1 MFQCR
6 ILTEIKLWQEYHA
19 VQEHLEHQ
27 EHQGSNMT
35 LELIP
40 IEYDHGMSVITLL
53 VISGIITAG
62 CICVSYFWNKQN
74 DTESKICVLNKTIND
89 ILIGN
94 ARIESRMD
102 STYTIV
108 EKMERNMS
116 ELAKTNQQMI
126 INSLK
131 T

>member
-1 MFQCR
+1 
-6 ILTEIKLWQEYHA
+6 
-19 VQEHLEHQ
+19 
-27 EHQGSNMT
+27 MT